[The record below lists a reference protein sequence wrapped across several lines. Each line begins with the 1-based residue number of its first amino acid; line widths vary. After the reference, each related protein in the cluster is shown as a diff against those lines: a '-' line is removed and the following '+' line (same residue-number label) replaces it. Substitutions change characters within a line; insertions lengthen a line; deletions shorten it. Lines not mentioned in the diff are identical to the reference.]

1 MTLSQ
6 KSAAQTFSVQQSQIL
21 LKWLIFI
28 HALAAFACVANAL
41 PWIYQLTTLMMVSGS
56 VFFNLRCYYTHFQ
69 PYQLKCGE
77 DFVWSIADRNSDFQ
91 RMDILPSSSVIT
103 TTFIALQYRLE
114 SGKKQSLVILKDAL
128 SETDYRKLVVT
139 LKIAGL
145 SDDKA

>member
-1 MTLSQ
+1 LTLSQ
-6 KSAAQTFSVQQSQIL
+6 KSAAQNFSVKQSQIL

-41 PWIYQLTTLMMVSGS
+41 PWIYQLTTLMMVGGS
-56 VFFNLRCYYTHFQ
+56 VFFNLRCYYTQFQ
-69 PYQLKCGE
+69 PYQLKCSE
-77 DFVWSIADRNSDFQ
+77 DFVWSIAERNNDFQ
-91 RMDILPSSSVIT
+91 TIHILPSSVIT
-103 TTFIALQYRLE
+103 TLLIALQYQLE

-145 SDDKA
+145 SDNAA